1 MGTRFLL
8 PLAMA
13 GVLQCVAQPEP
24 PAPPSAPPK
33 SRGAMGP
40 WVMHGPTL
48 GVGVM
53 DIDADRARTLK
64 LKDARGAEV
73 MTVNDGSPAAKAGI
87 RVGDV
92 ILEYNGQPV
101 QDTEQLV
108 RLVRQTQPGKQVK
121 ISLWRNGA
129 PATVTATV
137 EEAKMPG
144 FDTDNW
150 PFGGNMPPFP
160 PMPSIDIPRIVTI
173 FQSSALGTECESLG
187 ANPQLAEFF
196 GVKDGLLVRSV
207 ARDSAAEKAGIKAG
221 DVIVKVGDMRI
232 GNTSELS
239 SALRTARA
247 KGGAIPVMVVRNRK
261 EVALSVN
268 LQEGG
273 REHF

>member
-13 GVLQCVAQPEP
+13 GVLQCVAQPTP
-24 PAPPSAPPK
+24 PAAPPTPPR

-40 WVMHGPTL
+40 WAPRGPQL

-53 DIDADRARTLK
+53 DIDADRARALK
-64 LKDARGAEV
+64 LKDAHGAEV
-73 MTVNDGSPAAKAGI
+73 MTVNEGSPAAKAGI

-92 ILEYNGQPV
+92 ILEYNGQAV
-101 QDTEQLV
+101 QDGEHLV
-108 RLVRQTQPGKQVK
+108 NLVRQTQAGKPVK

-129 PATVTATV
+129 PMAVTATV
-137 EEAKMPG
+137 EEAKMPSM
-144 FDTDNW
+144 DTDNW

-160 PMPSIDIPRIVTI
+160 TMPSIDIPRMVTT

-187 ANPQLAEFF
+187 GSPQLAEYF

-207 ARDSAAEKAGIKAG
+207 ARDSAAERAGMKAG
-221 DVIVKVGDMRI
+221 DVIVKLGEIRTGNMRD
-232 GNTSELS
+232 LS
-239 SALRTARA
+239 SALRAARER
-247 KGGAIPVMVVRNRK
+247 GGTVPAAVVRNRK
-261 EVALSVN
+261 EVALTVN
-268 LQEGG
+268 LQQSG